1 MILQPKNTEDLTAQR
16 GTIYT
21 NIMEKLTKQDFKD
34 ILTLLNR
41 VPLTGTNEAV
51 ALIKIVQKIEN
62 ELQDDTNK

>member
-1 MILQPKNTEDLTAQR
+1 MILQPKNTEDLTEQF
-16 GTIYT
+16 GTIYIK
-21 NIMEKLTKQDFKD
+21 IMEKLTKKDFKD